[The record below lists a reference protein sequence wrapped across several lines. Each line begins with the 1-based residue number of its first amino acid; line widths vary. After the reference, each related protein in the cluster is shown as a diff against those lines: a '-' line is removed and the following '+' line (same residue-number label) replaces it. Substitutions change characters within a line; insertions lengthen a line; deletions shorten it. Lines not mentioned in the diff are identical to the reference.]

1 MVWQWLPR
9 WEIWIC
15 VSNLKVVPKGNIV
28 PEAEG
33 EGSKGSNVLVLH
45 LGKTPQPTKTN
56 GVLIQMGPII
66 ADLVFAKN

>member
-56 GVLIQMGPII
+56 GVLIQTGPIG
-66 ADLVFAKN
+66 ADLVFAKQ